1 MYLLET
7 ITEKELSFNSGY
19 FVSPWQLYFKI
30 VMSWS
35 FKINIGGELQCKLTL
50 ERLVSSV
57 L

>member
-7 ITEKELSFNSGY
+7 TTEKKLSFSTGY

-30 VMSWS
+30 VMSWP
-35 FKINIGGELQCKLTL
+35 FKINISGKLRCKLTL
-50 ERLVSSV
+50 ERLGSSV

>member
-7 ITEKELSFNSGY
+7 TTEKELSFSSGY

-35 FKINIGGELQCKLTL
+35 FKINIGGELRCKRTL
-50 ERLVSSV
+50 EILVSCV